1 MHLKSLT
8 MKGFKSFASST
19 TLRLEPGITAVV
31 GPNGSGKSNVVD
43 AIAWVLGEQGAKALR
58 GGKME
63 DVIFAGTADRPPLG
77 RAEVTLTID
86 NSDGALPIDYA
97 EVSITRRM
105 FRDGVGE
112 YEINGSSCRL
122 LDIQELLSDSGIGRE
137 MHVIVGQG
145 QLDAVL
151 QARPE
156 DRRAFVEEAAGVLKH
171 RKRREKTIRKLDAMQ
186 ANLNRLTDLTA
197 EIRRQLGPL
206 GRQAAVA
213 RRAAGVQADLR
224 DARMRLLADE
234 LTQIL
239 TKIEQDAVDE
249 QTAVEHRNRVQRD
262 LAEATERLSTAEAE
276 LRELSPAVARAQET
290 WFALSALAERV
301 RGTVALAA
309 ERARNLSAPVRDAA
323 ESRRDPDELEA
334 RAERAEAEH
343 EALVEAVEAAAERL
357 AAASDE
363 RQEREHALR
372 AAEHELSAA
381 SRLIADRREGLA
393 KLAGQVQ
400 AARSRLSA
408 GSDEVQR
415 LSAAVTE
422 ARDRAAQ
429 AQVEFTRAQDTVG
442 DLDSSEVGLDEAHE
456 MATAELE
463 VARTAAAELTD
474 HLRQAQSTA
483 SSLQAR
489 VDALALGLDR
499 RDGTADLL
507 AAGADAPGLLGGVAD
522 AIGVT
527 PGHET
532 AIAAALGAVADAVAV
547 RSVSDAAAALDL
559 LRSNDSGR
567 AGILI
572 QGARSQPDR
581 RSWPELPAGAH
592 WAVDLIRAPDML
604 LPALTR
610 TLELVAVVP
619 DAAAAIALIGAVP
632 DVRCVTADG
641 DVIGPDWASGGSA
654 GGQTL
659 LEIQATRDQAADE
672 LTAAQARIEEL
683 TAALAQAKARVSA
696 AEAAAAATLSA
707 LNESDAHISAVAE
720 ELARYGSAARAAA
733 AEANRLEERR
743 QAAETAR
750 EQHRRAV
757 DDLEARLAAVE
768 SEQAPVEVDTSLRD
782 ELADSAAQ
790 ARQREVEA
798 RLVHRSAEERAN
810 AAAGAGD
817 SLRRAAAAERDQ
829 RRRIAAANQRRVLQA
844 AVATRV
850 AELGER
856 VAQRLSVS
864 LAEAAAEKDTCA
876 QRRAEVDAVLHEA
889 RARAAELQSQWDKL
903 TDAVHSGEVL
913 RAQQTMLAQQLADR
927 SVDEFAIPADEL
939 IAAYGPSNPVPPNP
953 QEMAEYEAAKERG
966 EDVAA
971 PPSMPY
977 DRPTQERRLR
987 RAERDLT
994 ALGKVN
1000 PLALEE
1006 YAGLEER
1013 HKFLATQLE
1022 DLKSTR
1028 KDLLQVIKDV
1038 DEKILELFAAAY
1050 WDVERE
1056 FKIVF
1061 STLFPGGEG
1070 ELVLTDPSNMLT
1082 TGIEV
1087 NARPP
1092 GKKVKR
1098 LSLLSGGERSLTAV
1112 ALLVAIF
1119 RARPSPFY
1127 VMDEV
1132 EAALDEVNLTR
1143 LVSLMAE
1150 LRESSQL
1157 IVITHQ
1163 KFTMESADAL
1173 YGVSMRGDG
1182 ISQVISQR
1190 IRERLTAEPTSPPVS
1205 QPVGGPAEELATAP

>member
-86 NSDGALPIDYA
+86 NSDGALPIDFA

-151 QARPE
+151 SARPE

-213 RRAAGVQADLR
+213 RRAAGVQADVR
-224 DARMRLLADE
+224 DAKMRLLADE
-234 LTQIL
+234 LTEIL

-249 QTAVEHRNRVQRD
+249 QTAVDHRGRVQRD
-262 LAEATERLSTAEAE
+262 LAQATERLGTAESE
-276 LRELSPAVARAQET
+276 LAELSPAVAKAQET
-290 WFALSALAERV
+290 WFALSALAERI

-309 ERARNLSAPVRDAA
+309 ERARNLSAPAREAT

-343 EALVEAVEAAAERL
+343 EALVEAVEAAADQL
-357 AAASDE
+357 AAASEE
-363 RQEREHALR
+363 RTERERALR
-372 AAEHELSAA
+372 AAEHELAAA

-393 KLAGQVQ
+393 KLAGQVH

-422 ARDRAAQ
+422 ARDRATQAQ
-429 AQVEFTRAQDTVG
+429 ADFTRAQNTVG
-442 DLDSSEVGLDEAHE
+442 DLDTSEVGLDEAHE
-456 MATAELE
+456 LATAELE
-463 VARTAAAELTD
+463 LARTAAAELTD
-474 HLRQAQSTA
+474 EFRLAQTAA

-489 VDALALGLDR
+489 VEALALGVDR

-507 AAGADAPGLLGGVAD
+507 AAGTEGAPGLVGGVAD
-522 AIGVT
+522 AITVT

-547 RSVSDAAAALDL
+547 RSVHDAVHALDL

-581 RSWPELPAGAH
+581 RSWPDLPPGAH
-592 WAVDLIRAPDML
+592 WAIDLIRAPESLM
-604 LPALTR
+604 PALAR
-610 TLELVAVVP
+610 TLERVAVVP
-619 DAAAAIALIGAVP
+619 DAAAAVGLIAGEP
-632 DVRCVTADG
+632 DVRCVTDDG
-641 DVIGPDWASGGSA
+641 DTIGPDWAHGGSA

-659 LEIQATRDQAADE
+659 LEIQATRDQAATE
-672 LTAAQARIEEL
+672 LAAARARIGEL
-683 TAALAQAKARVSA
+683 ETALAAAKARVGA
-696 AEAAAAATLSA
+696 AGQRAAAALAS

-720 ELARYGSAARAAA
+720 ELARNGSAARAGA
-733 AEANRLEERR
+733 AEASRLEERR

-750 EQHRRAV
+750 DQHRQLV
-757 DDLEARLAAVE
+757 EELETRLQAVE
-768 SEQAPVEVDTSLRD
+768 SEQAPVEIDTSLRD
-782 ELADSAAQ
+782 ELADAADE

-798 RLVHRSAEERAN
+798 RLVHRSAEERAA
-810 AAAGAGD
+810 AAAGNGE

-829 RRRIAAANQRRVLQA
+829 RRRIAAANQRRVVQA

-856 VAQRLSVS
+856 VAQRLARS
-864 LAEAAAEKDTCA
+864 LAEAAAEKDACA

-889 RARAAELQSQWDKL
+889 RARVAELQSQWDKL

-927 SVDEFAIPADEL
+927 SVEDFAIPADEL
-939 IAAYGPSNPVPPNP
+939 IAGYGPSIPVPPNP
-953 QEMAEYEAAKERG
+953 QEMAEYEAARERG

-971 PPSMPY
+971 PPAMPY
-977 DRPTQERRLR
+977 DRPSQERRLR

-1013 HKFLATQLE
+1013 HKFLSTQLE
-1022 DLKSTR
+1022 DLRTTR
-1028 KDLLQVIKDV
+1028 KDLLQVIKEV
-1038 DEKILELFAAAY
+1038 DERILELFAAAY

-1061 STLFPGGEG
+1061 STLFPGGDG
-1070 ELVLTDPSNMLT
+1070 ELVLTDPANMLT

-1143 LVSLMAE
+1143 LVALMAE

-1190 IRERLTAEPTSPPVS
+1190 IRERSSGVTAAPLRDDEVM
-1205 QPVGGPAEELATAP
+1205 VAAT

>member
-86 NSDGALPIDYA
+86 NTDGALPIDYS

-151 QARPE
+151 SARPE

-224 DARMRLLADE
+224 DAKMRLLADE

-239 TKIEQDAVDE
+239 GKIEQDAVDE
-249 QTAVEHRNRVQRD
+249 QAAVAHRTRVQRD
-262 LAEATERLSTAEAE
+262 LAEATGREQAAEAE

-309 ERARNLSAPVRDAA
+309 ERARNLSAPTRDGT

-343 EALVEAVEAAAERL
+343 EALLEAVDAAGEQL
-357 AAASDE
+357 AAASEERVERE
-363 RQEREHALR
+363 RQLR
-372 AAEHELSAA
+372 AAEHELAAA

-400 AARSRLSA
+400 AARSRLAA
-408 GSDEVQR
+408 GHEEVQR
-415 LSAAVTE
+415 LSAAVAE
-422 ARDRAAQ
+422 ARDRADQAQ
-429 AQVEFTRAQDTVG
+429 AEFDRAQGTVG

-456 MATAELE
+456 RATAELE
-463 VARTAAAELTD
+463 LARTAAAELTD
-474 HLRQAQSTA
+474 QLRQAQTEAST
-483 SSLQAR
+483 LQAR
-489 VDALALGLDR
+489 VDALAIGLDR
-499 RDGTADLL
+499 RDGAADLL
-507 AAGADAPGLLGGVAD
+507 AAGDDVPGLLGGVAD
-522 AIGVT
+522 AITVRQGF
-527 PGHET
+527 ET
-532 AIAAALGAVADAVAV
+532 AVAAALGAVADAVAV
-547 RSVSDAAAALDL
+547 RSVPDAVHALDL
-559 LRSNDSGR
+559 LRRNDSGR
-567 AGILI
+567 AGLLI
-572 QGARSQPDR
+572 QGAGDRPDR
-581 RSWPELPAGAH
+581 RSWPVLPAGAH
-592 WAVDLIRAPDML
+592 WAVDLIRAPDAL
-604 LPALTR
+604 LPALGR
-610 TLELVAVVP
+610 TLERVAVVA
-619 DAAAAIALIGAVP
+619 DTGAAVDLVAAEP
-632 DVRCVTADG
+632 DVRCVTAAG
-641 DVIGPDWASGGSA
+641 DVIGPDWAHGGSA

-659 LEIQATRDQAADE
+659 LEIQATRDQAAAE
-672 LTAAQARIEEL
+672 LDAARVRIEDL
-683 TAALAQAKARVSA
+683 TTRSSEATARVA
-696 AEAAAAATLSA
+696 DAEAAAAGALAA

-720 ELARYGSAARAAA
+720 ELAHYGSAVRAAA

-743 QAAETAR
+743 QAAEAAR
-750 EQHRRAV
+750 DQHRQAV
-757 DDLEARLAAVE
+757 DDLETRLQAVE
-768 SEQAPVEVDTSLRD
+768 SEQAPVEIDTSPRD
-782 ELADSAAQ
+782 ELADVADA

-798 RLVHRSAEERAN
+798 RLVHRTAEERAS
-810 AAAGAGD
+810 AAAGTGE
-817 SLRRAAAAERDQ
+817 SLRRAAAAERDH
-829 RRRIAAANQRRVLQA
+829 RRRIAAANQRRVVQA

-856 VAQRLSVS
+856 VAARLARS
-864 LAEAAAEKDTCA
+864 LTEAAVEKDACA

-889 RARAAELQSQWDKL
+889 RARVAELQAQWDKL

-927 SVDEFAIPADEL
+927 SVEEFGIPADEL
-939 IAAYGPSNPVPPNP
+939 IGGYGPSIPVPPNP
-953 QEMAEYEAAKERG
+953 QELAEYEAAKERG

-987 RAERDLT
+987 RAERDLS

-1013 HKFLATQLE
+1013 HKFLSTQLE
-1022 DLKSTR
+1022 DLKTTR
-1028 KDLLQVIKDV
+1028 KDLLGVIKEV

-1050 WDVERE
+1050 YDVERE

-1061 STLFPGGEG
+1061 STLFPGGDG
-1070 ELVLTDPSNMLT
+1070 ELVLTDPSDMLL

-1190 IRERLTAEPTSPPVS
+1190 IRERTSDA
-1205 QPVGGPAEELATAP
+1205 PAPASRDDALAVAT

>member
-112 YEINGSSCRL
+112 YEINGRACRL

-249 QTAVEHRNRVQRD
+249 QAAVEHRARVQRD
-262 LAEATERLSTAEAE
+262 LAEATERLDTAESE
-276 LRELSPAVARAQET
+276 LRELSPAVVRAQET
-290 WFALSALAERV
+290 WFALSALAERL

-309 ERARNLSAPVRDAA
+309 ERARNLSAPATDAT

-334 RAERAEAEH
+334 RAQRAEAEH
-343 EALVEAVEAAAERL
+343 EALLAAVDAAAEQL
-357 AAASDE
+357 ATASED
-363 RQEREHALR
+363 RVERERELR
-372 AAEHELSAA
+372 AAEHELAA
-381 SRLIADRREGLA
+381 ATRLIADRREGLA
-393 KLAGQVQ
+393 TLAGQVQ

-408 GSDEVQR
+408 GTDEVQR
-415 LSAAVTE
+415 LAAAVGE
-422 ARDRAAQ
+422 ARDRAAAAQ
-429 AQVEFTRAQDTVG
+429 ADFARAQETVG
-442 DLDSSEVGLDEAHE
+442 HLDSSEVGLDEAHE
-456 MATAELE
+456 RATAELE
-463 VARTAAAELTD
+463 VARTAHAELTEG
-474 HLRQAQSTA
+474 LRHAQTAAST
-483 SSLQAR
+483 LQAR

-507 AAGADAPGLLGGVAD
+507 AAADDAPGLLGGVAD
-522 AIGVT
+522 AITVT
-527 PGHET
+527 PGFET
-532 AIAAALGAVADAVAV
+532 AVAAALGAVADAVAV
-547 RSVSDAAAALDL
+547 RTVPDAVHALDL

-572 QGARSQPDR
+572 QGAGGQPDR
-581 RSWPELPAGAH
+581 GSWPALPAGAH
-592 WAVDLIRAPDML
+592 WAIDLIRAPDAL
-604 LPALTR
+604 APALTR
-610 TLELVAVVP
+610 SLERVAVVRDP
-619 DAAAAIALIGAVP
+619 ASALTLIAGEAN
-632 DVRCVTADG
+632 VRCVTADG
-641 DVIGPDWASGGSA
+641 DAVGPDWAYGGSA
-654 GGQTL
+654 GGQSL
-659 LEIQATRDQAADE
+659 LEIQATRDQAAAE
-672 LTAAQARIEEL
+672 LAAAQSRIAEL
-683 TAALAQAKARVSA
+683 ETALVEAGPRVDAAQRQA
-696 AEAAAAATLSA
+696 AHALSA
-707 LNESDAHISAVAE
+707 LNESDAHMSAVAE
-720 ELARYGSAARAAA
+720 DLARFGSAARAAA
-733 AEANRLEERR
+733 AEASRLQERLDTA
-743 QAAETAR
+743 QAAR
-750 EQHRRAV
+750 EQHRQAV
-757 DDLEARLAAVE
+757 DDLEIRLQATE
-768 SEQAPVEVDTSLRD
+768 SEPVPVEIDTSLRD
-782 ELADSAAQ
+782 ELADATDA

-798 RLVHRSAEERAN
+798 RLVHRTAEERAS
-810 AAAGAGD
+810 AAAGTGE
-817 SLRRAAAAERDQ
+817 SLRRAAAAERDH
-829 RRRIAAANQRRVLQA
+829 RRRVAAANQRRIVQA
-844 AVATRV
+844 ELAGRV

-856 VAQRLSVS
+856 ATRRLAES
-864 LAEAAAEKDTCA
+864 LAAAAADKDATA

-889 RARAAELQSQWDKL
+889 RARVAELQSRWDKL
-903 TDAVHSGEVL
+903 TDAVHSGEML

-927 SVDEFAIPADEL
+927 SVEDFGIPGDEL
-939 IAAYGPSNPVPPNP
+939 IAGYGPSIPVPPNP

-966 EDVAA
+966 EDVAV

-987 RAERDLT
+987 RAEKDLA
-994 ALGKVN
+994 ALGRVN

-1013 HKFLATQLE
+1013 HKFLSTQLE
-1022 DLKSTR
+1022 DLKTTR

-1038 DEKILELFAAAY
+1038 DEKILDLFTAAY

-1070 ELVLTDPSNMLT
+1070 ELVLTDPSDMLA

-1190 IRERLTAEPTSPPVS
+1190 IRERA
-1205 QPVGGPAEELATAP
+1205 ALAGV